1 MRLFL
6 LIALLMFNLE
16 AKSLFSNSE
25 QADTSKYIGALKDL
39 VIATQKTRGLTNNY
53 LNGNTTSLLLIY
65 GNRKDMKKAIG
76 VMESLPLASDPIVN
90 NRATSISRALIK
102 LNRKAFRKEP
112 ALVFEQ
118 YTEQIEEILM
128 LAQTISKR
136 SAKELNPVGQKLSAV
151 MMETILPLC
160 EYVGQ
165 MRGMGSGIAAKG
177 SITPMQ
183 NAQILAMIDE
193 IETLSSK
200 LISDIKVVASSHSGS
215 FDPSINSKLDA
226 IDKAARKYVALT
238 TTELLQ
244 KKKIDYDSSTY
255 FDEGTALIS
264 KLIDVYNDCNK
275 VIMSDSKGWL

>member
-6 LIALLMFNLE
+6 LIALLIFNLE

-53 LNGNTTSLLLIY
+53 LNGNTTSLLLVY
-65 GNRKDMKKAIG
+65 GNRKDMKRAIG
-76 VMESLPLASDPIVN
+76 IMESLPLASDPIVN

-102 LNRKAFRKEP
+102 LNRKAFRKDP

-136 SAKELNPVGQKLSAV
+136 SSKELNPMGKKLSTV

-193 IETLSSK
+193 INTLSSK
-200 LISDIKVVASSHSGS
+200 LISDIKVIVSNNSES
-215 FDPSINSKLDA
+215 FNPSINKKLDN

-238 TTELLQ
+238 TKELLQ
-244 KKKIDYDSSTY
+244 KKKIRYDSSTY

-264 KLIDVYNDCNK
+264 KLISVYNDCNK
-275 VIMSDSKGWL
+275 VILSDSKGWL

>member
-39 VIATQKTRGLTNNY
+39 VIATQKTRGVTNNY

-65 GNRKDMKKAIG
+65 GNRKDMKRAIG

-165 MRGMGSGIAAKG
+165 MRGMGSGVSAKG

-215 FDPSINSKLDA
+215 FDSSINSKLDG

-238 TTELLQ
+238 TKELLQ
-244 KKKIDYDSSTY
+244 KKKINYDSSTY

>member
-1 MRLFL
+1 
-6 LIALLMFNLE
+6 
-16 AKSLFSNSE
+16 
-25 QADTSKYIGALKDL
+25 
-39 VIATQKTRGLTNNY
+39 
-53 LNGNTTSLLLIY
+53 
-65 GNRKDMKKAIG
+65 MKRAIG

-90 NRATSISRALIK
+90 NRATAISRALIK
-102 LNRKAFRKEP
+102 LNRKAFRKDP

-193 IETLSSK
+193 IETLSAK
-200 LISDIKVVASSHSGS
+200 LITDIKAVASSYPNS
-215 FDPSINSKLDA
+215 FDSSINAKLES
-226 IDKAARKYVALT
+226 IDKAAKKYVALT

-244 KKKIDYDSSTY
+244 KKKINYDSTTY

-275 VIMSDSKGWL
+275 VIMNDSKGWL

>member
-65 GNRKDMKKAIG
+65 GNRKDMKRAIG

-215 FDPSINSKLDA
+215 FDSSINSKLDG

-238 TTELLQ
+238 TKELLQ
-244 KKKIDYDSSTY
+244 KKKINYDSSTY

>member
-6 LIALLMFNLE
+6 LIALLVFNLE

-53 LNGNTTSLLLIY
+53 LNGNTTSLLLVY
-65 GNRKDMKKAIG
+65 GNRKDMKRAIG

-90 NRATSISRALIK
+90 NRATAISRALIK
-102 LNRKAFRKEP
+102 LNRKAFRKDP

-193 IETLSSK
+193 IETLSAK
-200 LISDIKVVASSHSGS
+200 LITDIKAVASSYPNS
-215 FDPSINSKLDA
+215 FDSSINAKLES
-226 IDKAARKYVALT
+226 IDKAAKKYVALT

-244 KKKIDYDSSTY
+244 KKKINYDSTTY

>member
-65 GNRKDMKKAIG
+65 GNRKDMKRAIG

-165 MRGMGSGIAAKG
+165 MRGMGSGIATKG

-215 FDPSINSKLDA
+215 FDSSINSKLDG

-238 TTELLQ
+238 TKELLQ
-244 KKKIDYDSSTY
+244 KKKINYDSSTY

>member
-6 LIALLMFNLE
+6 LIALLIFNLE

-53 LNGNTTSLLLIY
+53 LNGNTTSLLLVY
-65 GNRKDMKKAIG
+65 GNRKDMKRAIG
-76 VMESLPLASDPIVN
+76 IMESLPLASDPIVN

-102 LNRKAFRKEP
+102 LNRKAFRKDP
-112 ALVFEQ
+112 AIVFEQ

-136 SAKELNPVGQKLSAV
+136 SSKDLNPIGKKLSSV
-151 MMETILPLC
+151 MMEVILPLC

-165 MRGMGSGIAAKG
+165 MRGMGSGVAAKG
-177 SITPMQ
+177 SITPIQ

-200 LISDIKVVASSHSGS
+200 LISDIKIIASNNSAH
-215 FDPSINSKLDA
+215 FDSSINKKLDT
-226 IDKAARKYVALT
+226 IDKATRKYVALT
-238 TTELLQ
+238 TKQLLQ
-244 KKKIDYDSSTY
+244 KKKIKYDSSTY
-255 FDEGTALIS
+255 FDEGTALIT
-264 KLIDVYNDCNK
+264 KLIDVYNQCNK
-275 VIMSDSKGWL
+275 VILNDSKGWL

>member
-65 GNRKDMKKAIG
+65 GNRKDMKRAIG

-165 MRGMGSGIAAKG
+165 MRGMGSGVSAKG

-215 FDPSINSKLDA
+215 FDSSINSKLDG

-238 TTELLQ
+238 TKELLQ
-244 KKKIDYDSSTY
+244 KKKINYDSSTY